1 MSQCTQ
7 SVCQDAVRA
16 TEQGILVQQK
26 EPSPLL
32 SSVSFNALKTQM
44 EDERLLNT
52 VQPLSREEIQ
62 AAQQQDP
69 VIGRMYEYKERNEKP
84 TVQELKGE
92 SVEFKALVREW
103 GRLEIRTD
111 GTMYRSTR
119 TKSQLVLPETYRPL
133 ILNELHK
140 EMGHLGT
147 ERTVNLIRD
156 RFFWPKMQRDVEHF
170 ITNVCECLKRKKTN
184 RQ

>member
-1 MSQCTQ
+1 MYWNATGQRWVAELADFNFKIKDRPGKANADADGLSRMPMDFESFKSQCIQ

-16 TEQGILVQQK
+16 TEQGILDQQK

-69 VIGRMYEYKERNEKP
+69 VIGRMYEYKEK
-84 TVQELKGE
+84 
-92 SVEFKALVREW
+92 
-103 GRLEIRTD
+103 
-111 GTMYRSTR
+111 
-119 TKSQLVLPETYRPL
+119 
-133 ILNELHK
+133 
-140 EMGHLGT
+140 
-147 ERTVNLIRD
+147 
-156 RFFWPKMQRDVEHF
+156 
-170 ITNVCECLKRKKTN
+170 
-184 RQ
+184 

>member
-1 MSQCTQ
+1 MDFESYMNQCTQ

-32 SSVSFNALKTQM
+32 SSVSFNALKAQM

-69 VIGRMYEYKERNEKP
+69 VIGRMYEYKEK
-84 TVQELKGE
+84 
-92 SVEFKALVREW
+92 
-103 GRLEIRTD
+103 
-111 GTMYRSTR
+111 
-119 TKSQLVLPETYRPL
+119 
-133 ILNELHK
+133 
-140 EMGHLGT
+140 
-147 ERTVNLIRD
+147 
-156 RFFWPKMQRDVEHF
+156 
-170 ITNVCECLKRKKTN
+170 
-184 RQ
+184 